1 LFIYANI
8 MVKRVFRGKTYY
20 TTKKEVEVAKR
31 KGDRVYYAKGLGY
44 YIVRPQKR
52 GFWG

>member
-1 LFIYANI
+1 
-8 MVKRVFRGKTYY
+8 MVKRVIQGRTYY
-20 TTKKEVEVAKR
+20 TTQKEVEEVRR

-44 YIVRPQKR
+44 YIVRPKINR